1 MEKGPYKMTGFSG
14 FGNESPNKHARPN
27 PQQRLVNYRSG
38 HNPYGPGTPIGGMPN
53 ARIMG
58 GPVPNPSEPH
68 PHESA
73 RMGGDGMGPPVMGG
87 DVGARIIGGGIGN
100 IDDYNSQGRM
110 AQEQLDILTGSGPQ
124 GRLAGQ
130 TAGQIVK
137 RERHLI

>member
-38 HNPYGPGTPIGGMPN
+38 HDPYGPGTPIEGMPN

-73 RMGGDGMGPPVMGG
+73 RMGG
-87 DVGARIIGGGIGN
+87 GGIGN
-100 IDDYNSQGRM
+100 IDDYNPQGRM

-137 RERHLI
+137 REKLLV